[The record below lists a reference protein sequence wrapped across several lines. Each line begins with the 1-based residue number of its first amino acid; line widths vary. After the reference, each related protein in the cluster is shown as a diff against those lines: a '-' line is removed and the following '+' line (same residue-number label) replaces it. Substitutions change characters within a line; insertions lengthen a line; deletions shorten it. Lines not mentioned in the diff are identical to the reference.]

1 MLYTISG
8 ILTYLWQIWKHKQ
21 LINKVKGVLLP
32 QKIPLMLSKTTNVL
46 KFDKKMSQPD
56 IICETQGTPI
66 ALTNDDQLSDHH
78 NNFSNLVTMT
88 YTQYGI
94 LVRNDQFEE
103 VGDAAAAPLS
113 IIQPDIADIERHKR
127 LTKAYEIQEHLSN
140 VDNDCID
147 EDANEMHNNED
158 IGLKP
163 ADCQSLVMH
172 SIDDGK

>member
-1 MLYTISG
+1 
-8 ILTYLWQIWKHKQ
+8 
-21 LINKVKGVLLP
+21 
-32 QKIPLMLSKTTNVL
+32 MLSKTINVL
-46 KFDKKMSQPD
+46 KFGKKMSQPD
-56 IICETQGTPI
+56 ICETQGTHT
-66 ALTNDDQLSDHH
+66 ALTNDDQVSDHH
-78 NNFSNLVTMT
+78 NNFSSLVTTT

-113 IIQPDIADIERHKR
+113 IQPDIADIERHKR
-127 LTKAYEIQEHLSN
+127 LTKEYEMQEHLLN

-147 EDANEMHNNED
+147 EDANEVHDNED

-163 ADCQSLVMH
+163 ADCQNLVMH